1 MEHSHSY
8 NSTINLGNAFKI
20 GISFNIIYVIIEV
33 FCGIRSNSMALIA
46 DAGHNFS
53 DVVVLAFSWVAI
65 VLSQRKPTTKFT
77 YGFRRSTILVALLNT
92 IFLIS
97 AVVFIIW
104 ETIGRLKH
112 PAEVKSLTVIITAS
126 AGIIVNGITA
136 WLFMKDQGHDLNI
149 RSAFLHFIADTL
161 VSLGVV
167 VAGIIMIFTRVVWI
181 DSTVSLIIVAVILY
195 SSYKLLI
202 NSVNLALDAV
212 PENIDIND
220 VSEFLRSLPEVSDI
234 HDLHI
239 WALSTTEAALTV
251 HLNTKKE
258 TDVSF
263 IGMIQHQLSE
273 RFGIGHSTVQVE
285 FGHNPE
291 ECNNCN

>member
-8 NSTINLGNAFKI
+8 NSTNNLGKAFKI
-20 GISFNIIYVIIEV
+20 GISLNVIYIIIEV
-33 FCGIRSNSMALIA
+33 FAGIRANSMALIA

-53 DVVVLAFSWVAI
+53 DVLVLAFSWIAI
-65 VLSQRKPTTKFT
+65 ALSQRKPTMKFT
-77 YGFRRSTILVALLNT
+77 YGFRRSTILVALFNT
-92 IFLIS
+92 LFLIA

-104 ETIGRLKH
+104 ETIGRIKH
-112 PAEVKSLTVIITAS
+112 PTEIKSLTVIFTAT
-126 AGIIVNGITA
+126 AGIIINGITA
-136 WLFMKDQGHDLNI
+136 WLFLKDQGHDLNI
-149 RSAFLHFIADTL
+149 RSAFIHFIADAL

-167 VAGIIMIFTRVVWI
+167 VAGIIMVFTRVVWI
-181 DSTVSLIIVAVILY
+181 DSAVSLIIVTVILY

-212 PENIDIND
+212 PENIDAGK
-220 VSEFLRSLPEVSDI
+220 VGEYLRSLPEVSDI

-239 WALSTTEAALTV
+239 WALSTSEAALTV
-251 HLNTKKE
+251 HLETKKE

-263 IGMIQHQLSE
+263 ISAIQHELGK
-273 RFGIGHSTVQVE
+273 RFGIGHSTIQIEYGE
-285 FGHNPE
+285 FSS

>member
-8 NSTINLGNAFKI
+8 DSPDNLGKAFKI
-20 GISFNIIYVIIEV
+20 GISLNIIYIIIEV
-33 FCGIRSNSMALIA
+33 ISGIRSNSMALVA

-53 DVVVLAFSWVAI
+53 DVMVLAFSWVAI
-65 VLSQRKPTTKFT
+65 VLSQRKPTMRFT

-136 WLFMKDQGHDLNI
+136 WLFMKDQEHDLNI
-149 RSAFLHFIADTL
+149 RSAFLHFVADTL

-167 VAGIIMIFTRVVWI
+167 VAGIIMVFTRVVWI
-181 DSTVSLIIVAVILY
+181 DSVVSLIIVGVILY

-212 PENIDIND
+212 PENIDINS
-220 VSEFLRSLPEVSDI
+220 VSEFLKSLPEVSDI

-251 HLNTKKE
+251 HLKTKTV
-258 TDVSF
+258 TDVNF
-263 IGMIQHQLSE
+263 IGRIQHQLNE
-273 RFGIGHSTVQVE
+273 RFGVGHSTIQVE
-285 FGHNPE
+285 FGNNPE